1 MKRITIDF
9 RHKAVIRDVVGN
21 RMSLGYGR
29 EGIEQDLVPCIG
41 SYVQIEI
48 YLRIEGERATFLE
61 YRGKLE
67 KVNLGSMDAFESV
80 GGAEA
85 PSEFNGFFYQ
95 TPQMMPDQAG
105 TIGRFY
111 VIGQFCTK
119 NPRLD
124 GQLH

>member
-9 RHKAVIRDVVGN
+9 RHKAVIRDGVGN

-61 YRGKLE
+61 NRGKLE
-67 KVNLGSMDAFESV
+67 KGCVIN
-80 GGAEA
+80 
-85 PSEFNGFFYQ
+85 
-95 TPQMMPDQAG
+95 
-105 TIGRFY
+105 GRFGDEAN
-111 VIGQFCTK
+111 I
-119 NPRLD
+119 LD
-124 GQLH
+124 EIERRSPVKVEISMG